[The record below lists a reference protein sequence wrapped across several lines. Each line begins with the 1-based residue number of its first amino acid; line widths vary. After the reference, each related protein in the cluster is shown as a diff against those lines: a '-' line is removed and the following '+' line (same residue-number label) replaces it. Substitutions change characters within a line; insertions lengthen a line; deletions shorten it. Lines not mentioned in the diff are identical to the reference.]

1 MLVLAVLAFTAV
13 LALGMFSIGE
23 TLAGNR
29 NKILAALN
37 GESMLSRPMLVT
49 RPVTVRVVSRR
60 VSQPVTAR
68 PQLRVAA

>member
-1 MLVLAVLAFTAV
+1 MLVLAVLAFTAI

-49 RPVTVRVVSRR
+49 RPVTVRIVSRR

>member
-1 MLVLAVLAFTAV
+1 MLVLAVLAFTAI

-29 NKILAALN
+29 NKILAALT

>member
-1 MLVLAVLAFTAV
+1 MLVLAVLAFTAI

-37 GESMLSRPMLVT
+37 GESMLSGPMLVT
-49 RPVTVRVVSRR
+49 RPVKVRVVSRR

>member
-1 MLVLAVLAFTAV
+1 MLVLTILAFTAI
-13 LALGMFSIGE
+13 LALGLFTIGE

-29 NKILAALN
+29 GKIAAAL
-37 GESMLSRPMLVT
+37 GGHSLLAEPTMTT

-68 PQLRVAA
+68 PQLRAAA

>member
-1 MLVLAVLAFTAV
+1 MLVLAVLAFTAI

-29 NKILAALN
+29 SKILAALN

>member
-1 MLVLAVLAFTAV
+1 MLVLAVLAFTAI